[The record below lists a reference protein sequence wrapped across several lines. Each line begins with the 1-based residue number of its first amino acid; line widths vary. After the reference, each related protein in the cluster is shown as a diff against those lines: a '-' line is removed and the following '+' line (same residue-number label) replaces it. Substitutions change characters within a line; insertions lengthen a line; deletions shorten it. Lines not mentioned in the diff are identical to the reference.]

1 MLLFRKRRIVLSAQ
15 GAVALGF
22 AALIVFSAALLM
34 LPVSSSAHTW
44 TDPLTALFTAV
55 SAVCVTGLTVVDT
68 AVHWSL
74 FGRCLLLF
82 SIQVG
87 GLGVMTALALAA
99 MMLRRRIGL
108 KQRTLLA
115 ESIASMASGI
125 A

>member
-68 AVHWSL
+68 AYGADAFVDA
-74 FGRCLLLF
+74 LL
-82 SIQVG
+82 
-87 GLGVMTALALAA
+87 
-99 MMLRRRIGL
+99 
-108 KQRTLLA
+108 
-115 ESIASMASGI
+115 GI
-125 A
+125 